1 MRTVLPCLC
10 AALVA
15 AELAPA
21 GAAAAAQGSGDQLA
35 VATSAAATD
44 TFEEPKKKSTW
55 DGEGELGVIVTSGNT
70 KTSSINAKLKFD
82 NERPRWRNHI
92 GAEYLRTSESS
103 VTTAERYVVAG
114 KSDYKLDEVNYLVG
128 TLRYENDRFAG
139 FTYRVSES
147 VGYGH
152 RFVNTDTMVFETEI
166 GAGGR
171 QTKFLDGTRDNEAI
185 ARVAAKYRWK
195 FTPTSEF
202 SEAAFS
208 EIGQSNTHSE
218 SETSLKLK
226 MNAKLAMKLS
236 VLVKHD
242 TQVPVDKVKTDTL
255 TSINLVYDF

>member
-1 MRTVLPCLC
+1 MRIFSFGVPIALIM
-10 AALVA
+10 AALPAAALA
-15 AELAPA
+15 AE
-21 GAAAAAQGSGDQLA
+21 QLA
-35 VATSAAATD
+35 VATSAASGEDFDQAVN
-44 TFEEPKKKSTW
+44 KSTW

-70 KTSSINAKLKFD
+70 KTSSVNAKLKFD

-92 GAEYLRTSESS
+92 SAEYLRTSESS
-103 VTTAERYVVAG
+103 VTTAERYVLAG
-114 KSDYKLDEVNYLVG
+114 KSDYKLDHRNYLVG

-147 VGYGH
+147 IGYGH
-152 RFVNTDTMVFETEI
+152 RFIDSKTTVFETEA

-171 QTKFLDGTRDNEAI
+171 HTKFLDGTRDNEAI
-185 ARVAAKYRWK
+185 VRLAARYDWK

-202 SEAAFS
+202 SEAAFT

-242 TQVPVDKVKTDTL
+242 TRVPVDKVKTDTL
-255 TSINLVYDF
+255 TSVNLVYDF